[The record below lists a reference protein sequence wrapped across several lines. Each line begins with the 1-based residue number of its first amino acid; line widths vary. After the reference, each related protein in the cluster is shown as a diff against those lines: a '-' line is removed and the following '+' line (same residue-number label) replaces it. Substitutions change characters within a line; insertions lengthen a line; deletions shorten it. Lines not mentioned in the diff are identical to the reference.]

1 MAEEENAQEAENT
14 QNENTEDETKEQSTP
29 DQPATDKE
37 VSRNTR
43 MWAMF
48 CHLAGLVL
56 IIPLIS
62 NIVATLIIWQLKK
75 EDDPFVD
82 NQGKEALNFQIT
94 VTMAAI
100 ASSLLIPFCIGV
112 PLLIAVGVGDII
124 FLLIAAVKA
133 NDGQNYRYPL
143 AIRFIK

>member
-1 MAEEENAQEAENT
+1 MAEEENAQEA
-14 QNENTEDETKEQSTP
+14 ENTEDETKEQSTP
-29 DQPATDKE
+29 DQSATDKE
-37 VSRNTR
+37 VGRNAR

-48 CHLAGLVL
+48 CHLAGLGAF
-56 IIPLIS
+56 IIPGIG

-94 VTMAAI
+94 VTLGAI

-112 PLLIAVGVGDII
+112 PLLIAVGVGDIV

>member
-94 VTMAAI
+94 VTLAAI
-100 ASSLLIPFCIGV
+100 ASSLLFRTCIGV
-112 PLLIAVGVGDII
+112 PLLMAVGVGNIV

-133 NDGQNYRYPL
+133 NGGQNYRYPL